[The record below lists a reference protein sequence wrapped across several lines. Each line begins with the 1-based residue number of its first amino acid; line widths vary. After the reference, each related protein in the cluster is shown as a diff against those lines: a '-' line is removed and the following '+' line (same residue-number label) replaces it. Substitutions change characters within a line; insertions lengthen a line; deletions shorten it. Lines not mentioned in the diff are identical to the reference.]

1 MVTATDNSLNAPGL
15 RVISTGSKELDKK
28 MGSGIPLNSLTLIE
42 GESGAGKS
50 TLAQHLLWGA
60 MTAGENALLYTT
72 ENTVRS
78 LLRQMDSLGMDVTN
92 YFLLDKLR
100 IFQIHVNDETVDAD
114 AAFGA
119 LVSHIGS
126 YPNYSVVVLDS
137 LSTFVTQAREEQILA
152 FFTRCKSLSDRG
164 KAIILTVHSHA
175 FDERVLTRVRS
186 LCDAHLRFLVTP
198 KGSEL
203 VKTMEVAKVRGADL
217 PTGSVVGFAVEPGI
231 GMRIIPINKA
241 RV

>member
-1 MVTATDNSLNAPGL
+1 M
-15 RVISTGSKELDKK
+15 
-28 MGSGIPLNSLTLIE
+28 
-42 GESGAGKS
+42 
-50 TLAQHLLWGA
+50 
-60 MTAGENALLYTT
+60 
-72 ENTVRS
+72 
-78 LLRQMDSLGMDVTN
+78 
-92 YFLLDKLR
+92 
-100 IFQIHVNDETVDAD
+100 NDETVDAD

-217 PTGSVVGFAVEPGI
+217 PTGSIVGFAVEPGI

-241 RV
+241 RA